1 MNEYTSALHIVPS
14 LAPHLFPDRFNRR
27 SSPRVVLGIPIS
39 YRYGNT
45 IAAALTLNVSSGGL
59 CVRTTSPLDVG
70 TTVKLRFRLPAGKK
84 DVEAEARVAWV
95 DRRSGMG
102 LEFTTIQNGDQK
114 SIDEFVQTHF
124 FTNRKA

>member
-1 MNEYTSALHIVPS
+1 M
-14 LAPHLFPDRFNRR
+14 
-27 SSPRVVLGIPIS
+27 VLGVPIS
-39 YRYGNT
+39 YRFGNT

-59 CVRTTSPLDVG
+59 AVRTTSPLNEGMTLKV
-70 TTVKLRFRLPAGKK
+70 RFRLPAGRK

-102 LEFTTIQNGDQK
+102 LEFTTIQDGDQK
-114 SIDEFVQTHF
+114 SIDEFVQANF